1 MYIRIV
7 YCIELFIVC
16 LIYFYLIRKIKYF
29 MVLVSFVVNNVG
41 MNSLDI
47 LLFVNYNIN
56 DIDNCNVEI

>member
-1 MYIRIV
+1 
-7 YCIELFIVC
+7 
-16 LIYFYLIRKIKYF
+16 